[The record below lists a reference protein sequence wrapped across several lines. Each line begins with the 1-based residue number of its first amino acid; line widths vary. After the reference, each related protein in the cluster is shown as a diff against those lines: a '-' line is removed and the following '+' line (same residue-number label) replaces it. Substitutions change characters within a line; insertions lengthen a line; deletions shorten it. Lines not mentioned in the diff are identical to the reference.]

1 MKERVKICG
10 ITRLEDALEAERLGA
25 SAVGFIFF
33 RNSKRY
39 ITPDHA
45 GEISTRLGPF
55 IARVGVFVDEDI
67 TRVDDIAVRARLTAV
82 QLHGSEDPGY
92 AERLRKRGLWI
103 IKAFRVGPDFTQDL
117 LKAYT
122 TDAFLLD
129 SGDSEGTYGGTG
141 KSFEWNR
148 AAGCEQYGKIILA
161 GGLSAGNVREAV
173 AMVKPWAV
181 DVSSGV
187 EVSPGIKDAQKM
199 RSFFTALNA

>member
-25 SAVGFIFF
+25 SAVGFVFF

-67 TRVDDIAVRARLTAV
+67 ARVDDIAVRARLTAV

-92 AERLRKRGLWI
+92 AERLRNRGLRI
-103 IKAFRVGPDFTQDL
+103 IKAFRVGPDFTPDL
-117 LKAYT
+117 LMAYT
-122 TDAFLLD
+122 IDAFLLD

-141 KSFEWNR
+141 KSFDWHR

-161 GGLSAGNVREAV
+161 GGLTAGNVREAV
-173 AMVKPWAV
+173 AAVKPWAV

-199 RSFFTALNA
+199 RSFFTALRA